1 MNNKNIII
9 AGVIAV
15 GLYLF
20 SHTKKIIPMTLTQ
33 KAAWHDQITHR
44 MAHMSTAEKIRALK
58 MARKEKAAAEGTPEQ
73 KIRLT
78 PMERMLALRAKAEE
92 KILEEQKIKEMT
104 ENKVSDLEKEEIE
117 ILKRIRTTTQIH
129 QNCIYIY

>member
-1 MNNKNIII
+1 MLKYLKLEEQCNNKSKNEAIR
-9 AGVIAV
+9 AQHS
-15 GLYLF
+15 LWEEKRKL
-20 SHTKKIIPMTLTQ
+20 
-33 KAAWHDQITHR
+33 
-44 MAHMSTAEKIRALK
+44 AEKEKKNRIK
-58 MARKEKAAAEGTPEQ
+58 MQT
-73 KIRLT
+73 
-78 PMERMLALRAKAEE
+78 EE